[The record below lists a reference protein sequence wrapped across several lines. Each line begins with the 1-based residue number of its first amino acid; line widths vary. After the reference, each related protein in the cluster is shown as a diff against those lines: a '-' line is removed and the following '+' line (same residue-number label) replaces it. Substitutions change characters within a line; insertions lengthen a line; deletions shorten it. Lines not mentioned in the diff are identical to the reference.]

1 MPSKSKQKS
10 GYLVFISHSSKDK
23 WIARQ
28 IARLIE
34 DAGRKHGIKA
44 FLDEK
49 DIGGGQSITR
59 TILAN
64 LRACDELLVL
74 LTRDSVARPW
84 VLVEIGGALAL
95 DKHLV
100 AIVNHVNHSEIPD
113 AIAGCLAIDL
123 NDFDT
128 YVEQVTNRAKKS
140 KAL

>member
-1 MPSKSKQKS
+1 MPSKRKPKS

-28 IARLIE
+28 VARLIE
-34 DAGRKHGIKA
+34 TAGRKQGIRV

-49 DIGGGQSITR
+49 DIEGGQSISK

-74 LTRDSVARPW
+74 LTRDSVGRPW

-95 DKHLV
+95 EKHLV
-100 AIVNHVNHSEIPD
+100 AIVNHVNHAEIPD

-128 YVEQVTNRAKKS
+128 YLEQVINRAKKM